1 MKQISEL
8 LSREEV
14 MEKQRSCI
22 DWLREGDHNTA
33 FFQAKSRERAK
44 GNHINSLYRDDGTMV
59 TEQVDIEGEARQ
71 FYAELFI
78 GQEVLQ
84 PEAILDHVLTK
95 VKEQMN
101 DELLKPF
108 TAGEVQQALF
118 MMGANKAPGPDG
130 FTAGFY
136 QYHWKLLGP
145 SITKGVLDFLNG
157 GEMPDE
163 VNSTTL
169 VLIPKVKNPHI
180 MKNFRPISLCNVIY
194 KLCSKVLANRLR
206 VFLDDIVF
214 EEQSAF
220 VPGRLIMDNVLIA
233 YECSHYLKR
242 KKGKMGACAVK
253 LDMAKAY
260 DRVEWDYLKRIML
273 TLGFCD
279 TFVSLIMR
287 CVTSVSLSV
296 RVMVF

>member
-1 MKQISEL
+1 
-8 LSREEV
+8 
-14 MEKQRSCI
+14 
-22 DWLREGDHNTA
+22 
-33 FFQAKSRERAK
+33 
-44 GNHINSLYRDDGTMV
+44 
-59 TEQVDIEGEARQ
+59 
-71 FYAELFI
+71 
-78 GQEVLQ
+78 
-84 PEAILDHVLTK
+84 
-95 VKEQMN
+95 
-101 DELLKPF
+101 
-108 TAGEVQQALF
+108 
-118 MMGANKAPGPDG
+118 
-130 FTAGFY
+130 
-136 QYHWKLLGP
+136 
-145 SITKGVLDFLNG
+145 
-157 GEMPDE
+157 MPDE

-169 VLIPKVKNPHI
+169 VLIPKVKNPQI
-180 MKNFRPISLCNVIY
+180 MRNFRPISLCNVIY

-206 VFLDDIVF
+206 GFLDDIVF